1 MRIIDT
7 SAMPDELSPNEADWI
22 YNGLDCCIT
31 AKIKSTLMDKL
42 TPQSSIIYDRAKSLQ
57 VVLMEMQLRG
67 LRVDMARRQELL
79 DIAEKRQL
87 RLKDQFASLL
97 VDGVGLSQTINPNSP
112 KQVKEL
118 LYDVLQ
124 LPVVKERNTA
134 GFMAPSSS
142 RAALEQLSQHFYAE
156 PICNHLLGIRDVSK
170 QLGFLRTSLGEDN
183 RMRCSFN
190 PAGTKTGRLNSSFS
204 DYGDGTNLQ
213 NVTPFLRQVFIPDP
227 GMCFV
232 NIDLEQA
239 DSRNVGAICWEVFAE
254 SHGEAYAG
262 SYLDACESGD
272 LHTLVASMAYPTL
285 VHNRRTADVISYR
298 GLTYRDLSKKL
309 GHGTN
314 YYGQPPTMSK
324 HAKIPVND
332 IVTFQEGY
340 FGAFPVIPDWHKW
353 TINELQTK
361 GYLTNLFDRRRTF
374 FGRLDDQSVINSAIA
389 YSPQGMTG
397 EEMNIGMINLWQD
410 KRFQLLV
417 QVHDSILF
425 QCRWEEV
432 NELVPIALKALET
445 HKILTKGR
453 DFFVPLEAMTGYN
466 WGYANDDP
474 KRGPLNPHG
483 LKKYKGNETRRPPRV
498 RSLSKSKTLLD
509 FIK

>member
-1 MRIIDT
+1 MRILDT
-7 SAMPDELSPNEADWI
+7 SSLPDNLTPNEADWV

-31 AKIKSTLMDKL
+31 ADIKSTLISQL
-42 TPQSSIIYDRAKSLQ
+42 TPQSSIIYERAKSLQ

-79 DIAEKRQL
+79 DIATKRHL
-87 RLKDQFASLL
+87 RLLDQFKSLL
-97 VDGVGLSQTINPNSP
+97 VDGIGLDHTINPNSHV
-112 KQVKEL
+112 QVKKL
-118 LYDVLQ
+118 LYDILQ

-142 RAALEQLSQHFYAE
+142 RTALEQLSQHFYAE
-156 PICNHLLGIRDVSK
+156 PLCSHLLAIRDVSK
-170 QLGFLRTSLGEDN
+170 QLGFLRTPLGEDN

-213 NVTPFLRQVFIPDP
+213 NVTPFLRQCFIPDP
-227 GMCFV
+227 GMCYV

-239 DSRNVGAICWEVFAE
+239 DSRNVGAICWEVFVE
-254 SHGEAYAG
+254 SHGEAFAG

-272 LHTLVASMAYPTL
+272 LHTLVASMAYPDL
-285 VHNRRTADVISYR
+285 VHDRATADVVAYR

-314 YYGQPPTMSK
+314 YYGQPATMSK
-324 HAKIPVND
+324 HARVPVGD
-332 IVTFQEGY
+332 IVTFQGGY
-340 FGAFPVIPDWHKW
+340 FGAFPVIPEWHEW
-353 TINELQTK
+353 TIHELQTT
-361 GYLTNLFDRRRTF
+361 GQLTNLFDRTRTF
-374 FGRLDDQSVINSAIA
+374 FGRLDDQTVINSAIA
-389 YSPQGMTG
+389 SSPQGSTG

-410 KRFQLLV
+410 KRFQLLI

-425 QCRWEEV
+425 QCPWEQV
-432 NELVPIALKALET
+432 NELVPIALKQLEA

-466 WGYANDDP
+466 WGYCNNDP
-474 KRGPLNPHG
+474 KRGPLNPNG
-483 LKKYKGNETRRPPRV
+483 LNKYKGNETRRPPRV
-498 RSLSKSKTLLD
+498 RNMSKSKTLLD
-509 FIK
+509 YI